1 MGTIETDWFDPR
13 RLFDEGYPGGLTS
26 ALRAL
31 PAVRTTVHDTIRS
44 TAARTV
50 LEIGPGDAPVA
61 EGIPGVVYMDIAAR
75 FLVRLHGPRVVADLF
90 HAPFAPGSFELVVA
104 SDVLTHVRPA
114 HRREALARIAELGRD
129 IIVFNPEPGT
139 AQVPDSP
146 VPTRL
151 VTAFL
156 DGNGYRVES
165 RKFVAMTPGGEYRMR
180 LVLGR
185 RGPSGR
191 GG

>member
-1 MGTIETDWFDPR
+1 MGTVETDWFDPR
-13 RLFDEGYPGGLTS
+13 RLFDDGYPGGLTS

-31 PAVRTTVHDTIRS
+31 PAVRATVHDAIRS
-44 TAARTV
+44 AAARTV

-61 EGIPGVVYMDIAAR
+61 DGLAGAVFMDVAVR
-75 FLVRLHGPRVVADLF
+75 FLAKLRGPRVIGDLF
-90 HAPFAPGSFELVVA
+90 HAPFAPGSFDLVVA

-114 HRREALARIAELGRD
+114 RRREALARIAELGRD
-129 IIVFNPEPGT
+129 LIVFNPEPGT
-139 AQVPDSP
+139 AQVADSP

-156 DGNGYRVES
+156 DEQGYRVDS

-180 LVLGR
+180 LVHGTRL
-185 RGPSGR
+185 
-191 GG
+191 